1 MRSYDVF
8 EIGSVSSAARY
19 DVISRDEDGGNERV
33 ESGHHSTRESAEEA
47 RDELRAEQNQPQQ

>member
-1 MRSYDVF
+1 MRSYDVW
-8 EIGSVSSAARY
+8 EVGSVSSAARY

-47 RDELRAEQNQPQQ
+47 RDELCANASEK